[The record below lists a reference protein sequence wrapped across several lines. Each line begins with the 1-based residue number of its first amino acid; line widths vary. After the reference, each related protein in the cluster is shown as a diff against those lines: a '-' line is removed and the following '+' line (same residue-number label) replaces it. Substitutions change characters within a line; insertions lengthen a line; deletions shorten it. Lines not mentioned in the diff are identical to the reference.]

1 MNSPIYEPINDVVE
15 VETNMSYS
23 RFNLETV
30 EQTFG
35 LNIIENLELFA
46 KIPEVEISDF
56 LKQCLQYNTPL
67 ALEIATEKARSEMII
82 TPILIELKQQFE
94 SNISLFSGR
103 EFNVDSQLGLIGFC
117 NFIISKSPSQLIIKS
132 PVAIILEA
140 KNDNIQSGLG
150 QCIAEM
156 VAAQIFNQ
164 RQNNNHTIYGSV
176 TTGTNWKFMK
186 LFDRVVKGDPNEYF
200 MNNIGKLMG
209 ILRSFIESED

>member
-1 MNSPIYEPINDVVE
+1 
-15 VETNMSYS
+15 MSYS
-23 RFNLETV
+23 QFNLETV

-35 LNIIENLELFA
+35 LNILESLELFA
-46 KIPEVEISDF
+46 TIPEVKISDF
-56 LKQCLQYNTPL
+56 LKQCLQYNTPI

-82 TPILIELKQQFE
+82 TPILIELKKQFE

-103 EFNVDSQLGLIGFC
+103 EFNVDSQLGLIGYC
-117 NFIISKSPSQLIIKS
+117 DFIISKSPSQLIIKS

-156 VAAQIFNQ
+156 VAAQIFNR
-164 RQNNNHTIYGSV
+164 RQNKNYTIYGCV

-186 LFDRVVKGDPNEYF
+186 LFDQVVRVDPNEYF
-200 MNNIGKLMG
+200 LNNIGKLMG